1 MGADV
6 SSSAPNASLPNIP
19 SDVVS
24 AGDYQDHARERL
36 GEAIWAWLDAGA
48 SDGHTLAVNR
58 SAYDKL
64 TLDSRVLGDLSGGN
78 TSVDLFGQHHDHPL
92 LLAPAAYQRLLH
104 PEGELATALAAAA
117 LKTGMVVST
126 QATVAL
132 EDIAALA
139 QAPLWFQLYLQHD
152 RGFTTE
158 LIRRAE
164 RAGYQALVLTV
175 DAPLVGLRHAE
186 RRAGFSLPAGIEAVN
201 LRGMKPLPPFTAR
214 AGETSL
220 FDSPQVATAARWQDV
235 EWLRGQTA
243 LPLLLKG
250 VLHPDDARQAR
261 TLGIDGVIVS
271 NHGGRVLDGLPASI
285 RALPRVADAVAGE
298 MTLLIDGGIRRGSD
312 VFKALALGADAVL
325 IGRAYLHGLA
335 VAGAAG
341 VAHVLHMLRTEL
353 ETTMVLTG
361 CRSIADIDRSR
372 LWCSG

>member
-1 MGADV
+1 MSDP
-6 SSSAPNASLPNIP
+6 APVASLPQIP
-19 SDVVS
+19 NDVV
-24 AGDYQDHARERL
+24 AAADYESHARERL
-36 GEAIWAWLDAGA
+36 GEAIWAWLDSGAGDGRTVAGNRDAWDELSLA
-48 SDGHTLAVNR
+48 SR
-58 SAYDKL
+58 I
-64 TLDSRVLGDLSGGN
+64 LGDLSGGN
-78 TSVDLFGQHHDHPL
+78 TGVELLGQRHEHPL

-132 EDIAALA
+132 EEIASLA

-152 RGFTTE
+152 RGFTAE
-158 LIRRAE
+158 LIGRVE

-201 LRGMKPLPPFTAR
+201 LRGLKSLPPFTAR

-220 FDSPQVATAARWQDV
+220 FDSPQIATAARWQDV
-235 EWLRGQTA
+235 EWLRSQTT

-250 VLHPDDARQAR
+250 ILHPDDALQAK
-261 TLGIDGVIVS
+261 TLGVDGIIVS

-285 RALPRVADAVAGE
+285 RALPRVVDAVAGE
-298 MTLLIDGGIRRGSD
+298 MTVLVDGGIRRGSD

-325 IGRAYLHGLA
+325 IGRAYLYGLA

-353 ETTMVLTG
+353 ETTMALTG

-372 LWCSG
+372 LWIAD